1 MRKGCFVCGI
11 TLAFFGLVLFVF
23 LPVVNWIVYPWLEK
37 LVILKYTDL
46 KPENTDVWNAW
57 VSDSHMNEDILI
69 RIIFTQIEPS
79 KEIPIYLD
87 YTVWSVTNAD
97 DLANGALPRYK

>member
-11 TLAFFGLVLFVF
+11 LLAFFGLVLLVF
-23 LPVVNWIVYPWLEK
+23 LPVVNWILYPWLER

-57 VSDSHMNEDILI
+57 VSEIL
-69 RIIFTQIEPS
+69 
-79 KEIPIYLD
+79 
-87 YTVWSVTNAD
+87 YTLLYMFAVLMVFWVC
-97 DLANGALPRYK
+97 P

>member
-23 LPVVNWIVYPWLEK
+23 LPVVNWILYPWLEK

-46 KPENTDVWNAW
+46 KPENADVWNAW
-57 VSDSHMNEDILI
+57 VSDSD
-69 RIIFTQIEPS
+69 
-79 KEIPIYLD
+79 EINN
-87 YTVWSVTNAD
+87 T
-97 DLANGALPRYK
+97 